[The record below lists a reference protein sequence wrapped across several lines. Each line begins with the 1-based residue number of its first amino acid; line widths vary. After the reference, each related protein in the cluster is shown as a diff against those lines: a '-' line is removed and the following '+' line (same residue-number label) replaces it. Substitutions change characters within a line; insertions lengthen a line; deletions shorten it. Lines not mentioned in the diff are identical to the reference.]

1 MKLAELVDKLNLEVR
16 SAKDRLDSE
25 VTGGYASD
33 LLSDVIGNS
42 SEGNVWVTLQ
52 IHQNIVAVASMK
64 DLAGIILVNA
74 REPEEDTVQ
83 KAETESIPLM
93 VSKLSAFELVGRLYG
108 LGIRGAKVEST
119 AESEKTGKN

>member
-1 MKLAELVDKLNLEVR
+1 MKLADLVDKLNLAVR
-16 SAKDRLDSE
+16 SAQERLYAE

-64 DLAGIILVNA
+64 DLAGIILVSG
-74 REPEEDTVQ
+74 REPDEDTVG
-83 KAETESIPLM
+83 KARSENVPLM
-93 VSKLSAFELVGRLYG
+93 VSTLPAFELVGRLYG
-108 LGIRGAKVEST
+108 LGVRGAEVKST
-119 AESEKTGKN
+119 ALGSFEK